1 MKPLLI
7 PVLDLRGGVV
17 VHAVAG
23 QRSEYR
29 PLKSLLANTT
39 EPLEVLQQVRA
50 ATGLETFY
58 VADLDGIIDG
68 RPDWKMLQ
76 RLTDTGV
83 RLLIDAGARRVG
95 DIDAVRLGRNVRP
108 VVGTESFE
116 ELDRLLSG
124 TSADVVCSLDLHAGR
139 LRLADQSPEA
149 GQITVESLA
158 EQLWTA
164 GLRSWI
170 VLDTAAV
177 GTGRGIPTLP
187 LCRTLH
193 CCFPG
198 VELISGGGVRSQ
210 ECLQEAGEAGVSG
223 VLVASALHAGAL
235 WSFLRA

>member
-1 MKPLLI
+1 MIPLPI

-29 PLKSLLANTT
+29 PLKSLLTNST
-39 EPLEVLQQVRA
+39 EPVEVLQQLRA

-68 RPDWKMLQ
+68 RPDWKVLQ

-83 RLLIDAGARRVG
+83 RLLIDAGVRQVG

-108 VVGTESFE
+108 VVGTESFV

-139 LRLADQSPEA
+139 LRMADQGPET
-149 GQITVESLA
+149 GQITVELLA
-158 EQLWTA
+158 ERLWTA

-170 VLDTAAV
+170 VLDIAAV
-177 GTGRGIPTLP
+177 GTGQGIPTLP
-187 LCRTLH
+187 LCRTLNSR
-193 CCFPG
+193 FPG
-198 VELISGGGVRSQ
+198 VELISGGGVRTQ
-210 ECLQEAGEAGVSG
+210 ECLLAAGEAGVTG
-223 VLVASALHAGAL
+223 VLVASALHTGAL
-235 WSFLRA
+235 GSVLRA

>member
-1 MKPLLI
+1 LKPLLI

-17 VHAVAG
+17 VHAIAG
-23 QRSEYR
+23 QRSAYR
-29 PLKSLLANTT
+29 PLKSLLTDSI
-39 EPLEVLQQVRA
+39 EPVEVLLQLRA

-68 RPDWKMLQ
+68 RPDWNVLQ

-83 RLLIDAGARRVG
+83 RLLIDAGTRRVG

-108 VVGTESFE
+108 VVGTESFA

-124 TSADVVCSLDLHAGR
+124 TATDVVCSIDLHAGR
-139 LRLADQSPEA
+139 LRIADQSPEA
-149 GQITVESLA
+149 GQITVELLA
-158 EQLWTA
+158 ERLWTA
-164 GLRSWI
+164 GFRNWI

-187 LCRTLH
+187 LCRTLNCH
-193 CCFPG
+193 FPG

-210 ECLQEAGEAGVSG
+210 ECLLEAREAGVTG
-223 VLVASALHAGAL
+223 VLVASALHTGAL
-235 WSFLRA
+235 GSVLRT

>member
-1 MKPLLI
+1 LKPLLI

-17 VHAVAG
+17 VHAIAG
-23 QRSEYR
+23 QRSAYR
-29 PLKSLLANTT
+29 PLKSLLTDSI
-39 EPLEVLQQVRA
+39 EPVEVLLQLRA

-68 RPDWKMLQ
+68 RPDWNVLQ

-83 RLLIDAGARRVG
+83 RLLIDAGTRRVG

-108 VVGTESFE
+108 VVGTESFA

-124 TSADVVCSLDLHAGR
+124 TATDVVCSIDLHAGR
-139 LRLADQSPEA
+139 LRIADQSPEA
-149 GQITVESLA
+149 GQITVELLA
-158 EQLWTA
+158 ERLWTA
-164 GLRSWI
+164 GFRSWI

-187 LCRTLH
+187 LCRTLNCH
-193 CCFPG
+193 FPG

-210 ECLQEAGEAGVSG
+210 ECLLEAREAGVTG
-223 VLVASALHAGAL
+223 VLVASALHTGAL
-235 WSFLRA
+235 GSVLRT

>member
-17 VHAVAG
+17 VHAIAG

-29 PLKSLLANTT
+29 PLKSLLTDST
-39 EPLEVLQQVRA
+39 EPLEVLQQLRA

-68 RPDWKMLQ
+68 RPDWKVLQ

-95 DIDAVRLGRNVRP
+95 DIDAVRLGPNVRP

-116 ELDRLLSG
+116 ELERLLSG
-124 TSADVVCSLDLHAGR
+124 TSADVVCSVDLHAGR
-139 LRLADQSPEA
+139 LRIADQNSEA
-149 GQITVESLA
+149 GEITVENLA
-158 EQLWTA
+158 VRLWTA

-177 GTGRGIPTLP
+177 GTGQGIPTLS
-187 LCRTLH
+187 LCRTLNRR
-193 CCFPG
+193 FPG

-210 ECLQEAGEAGVSG
+210 ACLLEAGETGVTG
-223 VLVASALHAGAL
+223 VLVASALHTGAL
-235 WSFLRA
+235 GSVLRA